1 MAIFNK
7 DVECADAEQLR
18 RIQNERLIKTV
29 ERAYNNV
36 PFYKSKFDEMGIKPG
51 DIKSI
56 DDISLLPFT
65 LKTDLRDNYPFG
77 LIAVSRDKLMRIHA
91 SSGTTGRP
99 TVVAY
104 TKNDIDIWSRS
115 AARALAAAGTTHG
128 DVVQIAY
135 GYGLFTGGLGLHYGT
150 EYLGAITLPVSSGN
164 TKRQIQLMQDFGSN
178 ILACTPSYALYI
190 GETLREAGVD
200 PKKLPLRAGIFGA
213 EPWTE
218 NMRKEIERM
227 LDIKAYDIYGLSEIA
242 GPGVAFD
249 CECQCGLHINE
260 DFFYPEIID
269 PETGKVLPDGEVG
282 ELVFTS
288 ITKEAFPLLRYRTRD
303 LCKLSRGK
311 CSCGRTLVKMT
322 KPMGRSDDMLIIRGV
337 NVFPSQIET
346 VLIAQGY
353 SPNYLIEVD
362 RVNNSDTLDINV
374 EMNPEQFSD
383 KVADIQDKERE
394 LAGAIKTM
402 LGIHPKV
409 HLVSPKSI
417 TRSDGKAVRVIDRRK
432 LHDNPAK

>member
-7 DVECADAEQLR
+7 DVECADTEQLR

-135 GYGLFTGGLGLHYGT
+135 GYGLFTRRSRT
-150 EYLGAITLPVSSGN
+150 
-164 TKRQIQLMQDFGSN
+164 
-178 ILACTPSYALYI
+178 AL
-190 GETLREAGVD
+190 R
-200 PKKLPLRAGIFGA
+200 
-213 EPWTE
+213 
-218 NMRKEIERM
+218 
-227 LDIKAYDIYGLSEIA
+227 
-242 GPGVAFD
+242 
-249 CECQCGLHINE
+249 H
-260 DFFYPEIID
+260 
-269 PETGKVLPDGEVG
+269 
-282 ELVFTS
+282 
-288 ITKEAFPLLRYRTRD
+288 
-303 LCKLSRGK
+303 
-311 CSCGRTLVKMT
+311 
-322 KPMGRSDDMLIIRGV
+322 
-337 NVFPSQIET
+337 
-346 VLIAQGY
+346 
-353 SPNYLIEVD
+353 
-362 RVNNSDTLDINV
+362 
-374 EMNPEQFSD
+374 
-383 KVADIQDKERE
+383 
-394 LAGAIKTM
+394 
-402 LGIHPKV
+402 
-409 HLVSPKSI
+409 
-417 TRSDGKAVRVIDRRK
+417 
-432 LHDNPAK
+432 